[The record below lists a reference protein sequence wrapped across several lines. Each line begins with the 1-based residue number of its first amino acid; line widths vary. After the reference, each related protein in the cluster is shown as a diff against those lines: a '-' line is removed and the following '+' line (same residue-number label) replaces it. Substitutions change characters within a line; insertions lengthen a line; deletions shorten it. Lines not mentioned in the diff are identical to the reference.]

1 MSTVTQ
7 ITYIPKVF
15 VIRKSLNK
23 VALTDNYLDCRKYVS
38 RSGLTFN
45 GCYEYSNGSL
55 TEVRG
60 IYYLK
65 AHELMKFE
73 TRRKMSRDID
83 VTINFVKNLLK
94 LTSSL
99 KDLELPEP
107 LLIYYD
113 NSAVYIYDN
122 YVKGRMLDFPVVGEQ
137 GHLSIYSIPEP
148 HIDDI
153 ETNTTNTITIFNHTV
168 TFSTDV
174 KVYHVHST
182 PGDSILVE
190 NIANTPLKITM
201 NSQDH
206 GTAEVTTDA
215 RWLLFD
221 HPRPSR
227 GFYD

>member
-1 MSTVTQ
+1 MSVVTQ
-7 ITYIPKVF
+7 ITYTPKVF

-23 VALTDNYLDCRKYVS
+23 VALTDNYLDCGKYVS

-65 AHELMKFE
+65 APELMKFV
-73 TRRKMSRDID
+73 TRRKMSRDIY
-83 VTINFVKNLLK
+83 VTKDITMKIL
-94 LTSSL
+94 SL
-99 KDLELPEP
+99 AYSLEDLGLPEP
-107 LLIYYD
+107 LLVSYD
-113 NSAVYIYDN
+113 NNMIYVYDK
-122 YVKGRMLDFPVVGEQ
+122 YVKGRMLDFPLIAEQ

-153 ETNTTNTITIFNHTV
+153 EANTTNTITIFNHTA

-182 PGDSILVE
+182 PGDSILIE
-190 NIANTPLKITM
+190 NIANTQLKIIL

-206 GTAEVTTDA
+206 GTTEVTTDA

>member
-1 MSTVTQ
+1 MSVVSQ
-7 ITYIPKVF
+7 ITYTPKVF
-15 VIRKSLNK
+15 IIKKSLNK
-23 VALTDNYLDCRKYVS
+23 VALTDNYLDCRKYIS
-38 RSGLTFN
+38 RSGLTFD
-45 GCYEYSNGSL
+45 GCYEYYAGSL
-55 TEVRG
+55 REARG

-65 AHELMKFE
+65 APELVKFE
-73 TRRKMSRDID
+73 TRRKMSRDIY
-83 VTINFVKNLLK
+83 VTKDIIAKLLS
-94 LTSSL
+94 LAGSL
-99 KDLELPEP
+99 KDLDLPEP
-107 LLIYYD
+107 LLISYD
-113 NSAVYIYDN
+113 NNTIYVYDK
-122 YVKGRMLDFPVVGEQ
+122 YVKGRMLDFPLIAEQ

-153 ETNTTNTITIFNHTV
+153 ETNTTNTITIFNHTA

-174 KVYHVHST
+174 KVYYIYSM
-182 PGDSILVE
+182 PGRSVLIE
-190 NIANTPLKITM
+190 NVTNTQLKITL